1 MLSVIMPHAIML
13 SVMVLVMLQSKK
25 EKHLAILTNHSVI
38 LDDQHSELQLWL
50 PWHSAYW
57 YSANYQHNN
66 IQYNGLNFDTQH
78 KRLSE

>member
-1 MLSVIMPHAIML
+1 MTISINDTQHKNALSFWCNLFIVMLNLFMLSVIMPHAIML

-50 PWHSAYW
+50 P
-57 YSANYQHNN
+57 
-66 IQYNGLNFDTQH
+66 
-78 KRLSE
+78 